1 MLPLK
6 VDLASSSHELVR
18 VMLVADRPAS
28 LRSLEGI
35 LSLDDVALITAS
47 SPQEALHLLKEHEI
61 AVAVLDV
68 EEQGTG
74 SFEIAER
81 MRADDGLGRV
91 PIIFI
96 THGDADNF
104 RRFRGYEAGAVD
116 YIQKPVVADALRVK
130 TEVFCDLHR
139 QRCQIEAQR
148 AELAATAKALH
159 EADARKDRFLAVL
172 AHELRNPVAALM
184 SGLDLLGRPR
194 GIERA
199 DEIRAQ
205 MSRLLFHLSRMVE
218 DLLDVARVSEGK
230 LSLRLERMDL
240 RLILTSAVEG
250 SQHNIQAAGHT
261 LVVDFP
267 AEPIMIEA
275 DHTRLAQ
282 VVANLLNN
290 AAKYTPSG
298 GKITLSTQVTGRDVE
313 IRVSDNGVGIPEAML
328 PHIFG
333 MFIQVDG
340 HQARA
345 QGGLGIGLALVRQ
358 LVALHGGTIRVES
371 EGEGKGSTFI
381 VTLALSRV
389 V

>member
-1 MLPLK
+1 
-6 VDLASSSHELVR
+6 
-18 VMLVADRPAS
+18 
-28 LRSLEGI
+28 
-35 LSLDDVALITAS
+35 
-47 SPQEALHLLKEHEI
+47 
-61 AVAVLDV
+61 
-68 EEQGTG
+68 
-74 SFEIAER
+74 
-81 MRADDGLGRV
+81 
-91 PIIFI
+91 
-96 THGDADNF
+96 
-104 RRFRGYEAGAVD
+104 
-116 YIQKPVVADALRVK
+116 
-130 TEVFCDLHR
+130 
-139 QRCQIEAQR
+139 
-148 AELAATAKALH
+148 
-159 EADARKDRFLAVL
+159 
-172 AHELRNPVAALM
+172 
-184 SGLDLLGRPR
+184 
-194 GIERA
+194 
-199 DEIRAQ
+199 